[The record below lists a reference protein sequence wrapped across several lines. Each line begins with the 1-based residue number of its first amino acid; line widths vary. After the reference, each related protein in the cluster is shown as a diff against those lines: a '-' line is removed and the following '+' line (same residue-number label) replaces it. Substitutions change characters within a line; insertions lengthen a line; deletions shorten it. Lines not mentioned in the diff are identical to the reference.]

1 MKNILIVL
9 ILICGFAN
17 GYSQNKELPK
27 YYADPMIIDSSWIMI
42 PIYYKPH
49 IALKQEEL
57 WEGHY
62 ANILFYNC
70 KTDSIKML
78 FKGDTYI
85 KPLPYEWVPNYSIHN
100 KQYSNKWIFYFLK
113 VSDYNNNGRFDT
125 NDPYTLYVS
134 GKNGNELRPLTQP
147 NENAMSIDIFD
158 KQGFALIKIQSDTNG
173 NKKFGNREWADFYYI
188 RLDLNSLKL
197 ARKID
202 IK

>member
-1 MKNILIVL
+1 
-9 ILICGFAN
+9 
-17 GYSQNKELPK
+17 
-27 YYADPMIIDSSWIMI
+27 
-42 PIYYKPH
+42 
-49 IALKQEEL
+49 
-57 WEGHY
+57 
-62 ANILFYNC
+62 
-70 KTDSIKML
+70 ML

-100 KQYSNKWIFYFLK
+100 KQYSNKWIFYFVK
-113 VSDYNNNGRFDT
+113 VSDYNNNGRLDT